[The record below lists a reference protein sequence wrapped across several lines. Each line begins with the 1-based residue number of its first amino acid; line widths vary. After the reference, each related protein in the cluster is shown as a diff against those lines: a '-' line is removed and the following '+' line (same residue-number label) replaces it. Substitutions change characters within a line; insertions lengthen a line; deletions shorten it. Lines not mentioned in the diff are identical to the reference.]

1 MSLKW
6 IAIRSKPRSEK
17 IVSIELSKKNIESF
31 LPIVKKRQ
39 QWSDRKKWVDF
50 PLFPSYLFAKIEL
63 KDSIYI
69 LNTRGVSTIVKFGDR
84 VITIDEKVVNSIR
97 LALEGEYDLHPIKFF
112 TIGDR
117 VSVID
122 GPMKGAVGI
131 VETKHKNDENRLII
145 KIEALQQAVAVHIN
159 SEYLEYIKD

>member
-6 IAIRSKPRSEK
+6 IAVRSKPRSEK

-39 QWSDRKKWVDF
+39 QWSDRKKWVEF

-69 LNTRGVSTIVKFGDR
+69 LNTHGVSTIVKFGDR
-84 VITIDEKVVNSIR
+84 VITIEDKVVNSIK
-97 LALEGEYDLHPIKFF
+97 LALKGEYDLHPIKYF

-122 GPMKGAVGI
+122 GPMKGAIGI
-131 VETKHKNDENRLII
+131 VETKHKNKNRLVI
-145 KIEALQQAVAVHIN
+145 KIEALQQAITVHIN

>member
-6 IAIRSKPRSEK
+6 IAVRSKPRSEK

-39 QWSDRKKWVDF
+39 QWSDRKKWVEF

-69 LNTRGVSTIVKFGDR
+69 LNTRGVSTIVKFGNR
-84 VITIDEKVVNSIR
+84 VMTIDEKVVNSIR
-97 LALEGEYDLHPIKFF
+97 LALEGEYDLHPIKYF

-122 GPMKGAVGI
+122 GPMKGAIGI
-131 VETKHKNDENRLII
+131 IETKYNNENRLVI
-145 KIEALQQAVAVHIN
+145 KIEALQQAITVHIN
-159 SEYLEYIKD
+159 SEYLEYIND

>member
-1 MSLKW
+1 M
-6 IAIRSKPRSEK
+6 
-17 IVSIELSKKNIESF
+17 
-31 LPIVKKRQ
+31 
-39 QWSDRKKWVDF
+39 
-50 PLFPSYLFAKIEL
+50 

-131 VETKHKNDENRLII
+131 VETKHKNENRLII

>member
-6 IAIRSKPRSEK
+6 IAVRSKPRSEK

-31 LPIVKKRQ
+31 LPLVKKRQ
-39 QWSDRKKWVDF
+39 QWSDRKKWVEF

-131 VETKHKNDENRLII
+131 VETKHKNKNRLII
-145 KIEALQQAVAVHIN
+145 KIQALQQAVAVHIN

>member
-1 MSLKW
+1 
-6 IAIRSKPRSEK
+6 
-17 IVSIELSKKNIESF
+17 
-31 LPIVKKRQ
+31 
-39 QWSDRKKWVDF
+39 
-50 PLFPSYLFAKIEL
+50 
-63 KDSIYI
+63 
-69 LNTRGVSTIVKFGDR
+69 VKFGDR
-84 VITIDEKVVNSIR
+84 VITIDDKVINSIK
-97 LALEGEYDLHPIKFF
+97 LALEGEYDLHPMKYF

-131 VETKHKNDENRLII
+131 VETKNKNDENRLII

>member
-6 IAIRSKPRSEK
+6 IAVRSKPRSEK

-31 LPIVKKRQ
+31 LPVVKKRQ
-39 QWSDRKKWVDF
+39 QWSDRKKWVEF

-69 LNTRGVSTIVKFGDR
+69 LNTHGVSTIVKFGDR
-84 VITIDEKVVNSIR
+84 VITIDDKVVNSIK
-97 LALEGEYDLHPIKFF
+97 LALKGEYDLHPMKYF

-122 GPMKGAVGI
+122 GPMKGAIGI
-131 VETKHKNDENRLII
+131 VDNKYKNENRLVI
-145 KIEALQQAVAVHIN
+145 KIEALQQAITVHIN

>member
-6 IAIRSKPRSEK
+6 IAVRSKPRSEK

-31 LPIVKKRQ
+31 LPVVKKRQ
-39 QWSDRKKWVDF
+39 QWSDRKKWVEF
-50 PLFPSYLFAKIEL
+50 PLFPSYVFAKIEL

-69 LNTRGVSTIVKFGDR
+69 LNTHGVSTIVKFGDR
-84 VITIDEKVVNSIR
+84 VITIDDKVVNSIK
-97 LALEGEYDLHPIKFF
+97 LALKGEYHLHPMKYF

-122 GPMKGAVGI
+122 GPMKGAIGI
-131 VETKHKNDENRLII
+131 VETKHKNENRLVI
-145 KIEALQQAVAVHIN
+145 KIEALQQAITVHIN

>member
-6 IAIRSKPRSEK
+6 IAVRSKPRSEK

-39 QWSDRKKWVDF
+39 QWSDRKKWVEF

-69 LNTRGVSTIVKFGDR
+69 LNTHGVSTIVKFGDT
-84 VITIDEKVVNSIR
+84 VITIDDKVVNSIK
-97 LALEGEYDLHPIKFF
+97 LALKGEYDLHPMKYF

-122 GPMKGAVGI
+122 GPMKGAIGI
-131 VETKHKNDENRLII
+131 VDNKYKNENRLVI
-145 KIEALQQAVAVHIN
+145 KIEALQQAITVHIN